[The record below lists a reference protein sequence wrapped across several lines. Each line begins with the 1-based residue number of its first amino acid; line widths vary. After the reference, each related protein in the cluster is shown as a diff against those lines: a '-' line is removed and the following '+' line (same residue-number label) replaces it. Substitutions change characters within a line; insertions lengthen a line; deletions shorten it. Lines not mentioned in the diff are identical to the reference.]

1 MKLSLLLPLTLL
13 CAGVS
18 AVSPSYAASSVV
30 IWPIDPSMDVQD
42 KATPL
47 WIENRG
53 TEPVTV
59 QVRTYRW
66 AQNGGENRHE
76 PQNDVIASPPVAK
89 VEPGARQ
96 LIRIIKLNSPEKGS
110 ESAYRLLIDELPKP
124 SAEGDQ
130 NARRADLAVQMR
142 YSIPLFVRGET
153 LSVASPVTSLSA
165 AMLIEGGERYVSI
178 QNRGAIHAR
187 LTDLRLVTRGHETTV
202 RNGLVGYVLPGAT
215 MRLALPSDAPADA
228 TVRVG
233 INGQDRLLAS
243 GT

>member
-1 MKLSLLLPLTLL
+1 MKLPLMLPLALL
-13 CAGVS
+13 SAGL
-18 AVSPSYAASSVV
+18 AAISPASAASSVV

-66 AQNGGENRHE
+66 AQNDGENRHE
-76 PQNDVIASPPVAK
+76 PQSDVIASPPVAK

-96 LIRIIKLNSPEKGS
+96 LIRIIKLNGPTKGS
-110 ESAYRLLIDELPKP
+110 EAAYRLLIDELPKP
-124 SAEGDQ
+124 PAEGEE
-130 NARRADLAVQMR
+130 NMRRADLAVQMR

-153 LSVASPVTSLSA
+153 LSAASPATSLSA
-165 AMLIEGGERYVSI
+165 AMVIEGGERHVAIHNS
-178 QNRGAIHAR
+178 GAIHAR
-187 LTDLRLVTRGHETTV
+187 LTDLRLVTRGHETAV
-202 RNGLVGYVLPGAT
+202 RDGLVGYVLPGAT
-215 MRLALPSDAPADA
+215 MRLALPSDTAADA
-228 TVRVG
+228 AVRVG

>member
-1 MKLSLLLPLTLL
+1 MKLLVMPLGIL
-13 CAGVS
+13 CAS
-18 AVSPSYAASSVV
+18 LAAISPAFAASSVV

-53 TEPVTV
+53 TEPVTL

-66 AQNGGENRHE
+66 AQNDSENVHE
-76 PQNDVIASPPVAK
+76 PQSDVIASPPVAK

-96 LIRIIKLNSPEKGS
+96 LIRIIKVNGPSKGT

-124 SAEGDQ
+124 PAEGEQ
-130 NARRADLAVQMR
+130 SARRADLAVQMR

-153 LSVASPVTSLSA
+153 LSAASPATALDA
-165 AMLIEGGERYVSI
+165 AMVIERGQRHVVI
-178 QNRGAIHAR
+178 RNRGTIHAR
-187 LTDLRLVTRGHETTV
+187 LTDLRLFTRGHETAV
-202 RNGLVGYVLPGAT
+202 RDGLIGYVLPGAT
-215 MRLALPSDAPADA
+215 IYLPLPPDAPADA
-228 TVRVG
+228 AVRVG
-233 INGQDRLLAS
+233 VNGQDRLLAS